1 LSKKLSKRKTL
12 SLLYPASQLRAI
24 TLLNSD
30 YKLLTKV
37 FEARLM
43 EVLPTILH
51 KSQLCSV

>member
-1 LSKKLSKRKTL
+1 M
-12 SLLYPASQLRAI
+12 LYPASQLRPI